1 MREIAIGSRRITV
14 ESGTALFDGFW
25 SRVASGAWEPETFAL
40 MDRILREG
48 SRFVDIG
55 AWIGPTTLYA
65 AARGATVDAYECDPI
80 ALQSLTT
87 NIALNP
93 PLSERIAVHPVAL
106 GDASR
111 TARVFSGQL
120 GNSETS
126 IYREHEREGTV
137 NDCADTVLVPM
148 RDAAEVFRERQY
160 AASESTLIKID
171 VEGAEFLIVPRL
183 ADIIGSSRAV
193 WYVSFHEWNVNSA
206 HVPARFPRLA
216 AMLNALLGFS
226 ALRWFDPDLREL
238 DKVAVLDQLV
248 AGNWPAHHSLVFSAQ
263 PLAG

>member
-1 MREIAIGSRRITV
+1 MREIAIGSRRIVV
-14 ESGTALFDGFW
+14 ESGLTRFDEFW
-25 SRVASGAWEPETFAL
+25 SRVASGSWEPETFTL
-40 MDRILREG
+40 MDRLLREG

-65 AARGATVDAYECDPI
+65 AARGASVDAYECDPV

-93 PLSERIAVHPVAL
+93 HMSDRIVVHPVAV
-106 GDASR
+106 GDANR

-126 IYREHEREGTV
+126 IYREHERDGTV

-148 RDAAEVFRERQY
+148 RDVVDVFRERQY
-160 AASESTLIKID
+160 AASDSALIKID

-183 ADIIGSSRAV
+183 ADIVGQSRAI

-216 AMLNALLGFS
+216 AMLHTLLGFS
-226 ALRWFDPDLREL
+226 ALRWFDPELREL
-238 DKVAVLDQLV
+238 DKVSVLDQVV
-248 AGNWPAHHSLVFSAQ
+248 AGTWPPHRSLVFSSQ